1 MAHATRSKAG
11 SQAAADE
18 PFSASQLAAINIMI
32 TSAVKSALQPQPQRE
47 AVAPSH
53 TPDAVGRYVIPR
65 PAPAPVDA
73 QASVD
78 AQGVNGRDQVRDDGY
93 DNAPPLLLR
102 PAHPNGDRASSQP
115 RSLLSAAARAANTDE
130 SDDRSDDDG
139 TSNHDDGV
147 GSASGRSSTSTTATS
162 TSSPASARSLLF
174 PHPERLV
181 REGPSALA
189 REGYDPHVGFFQRAD
204 HARTNA
210 RWLARRMQKSSGL
223 QSDSNLSAD
232 IQSVTRPTFNW
243 PSSVNRLDSAG
254 KRITTSVQPAAK
266 DEIKHALAPVWT
278 ILRPTAAALDAAYVA
293 AVEEARTTSADYE
306 TLSEAELVEEF
317 DELRFIATVR
327 EAVIC
332 ALVQID
338 VRFFELQAAHL
349 ANRNVL
355 PSSLTIEHQRRLNMA
370 NPSDAIVD
378 KRFEELSQQ
387 SYNRM
392 ASLRLHKEMPDVL
405 RLANKQQ
412 PQQQQ
417 PQPQPQPKQQQ
428 PAAKNKP
435 PKDKPADKPAADR
448 KQETP
453 PKKEVKEKE
462 KQKTDAPPAQPS
474 GGTGKQ

>member
-1 MAHATRSKAG
+1 
-11 SQAAADE
+11 
-18 PFSASQLAAINIMI
+18 
-32 TSAVKSALQPQPQRE
+32 
-47 AVAPSH
+47 
-53 TPDAVGRYVIPR
+53 
-65 PAPAPVDA
+65 
-73 QASVD
+73 
-78 AQGVNGRDQVRDDGY
+78 
-93 DNAPPLLLR
+93 
-102 PAHPNGDRASSQP
+102 
-115 RSLLSAAARAANTDE
+115 
-130 SDDRSDDDG
+130 
-139 TSNHDDGV
+139 
-147 GSASGRSSTSTTATS
+147 
-162 TSSPASARSLLF
+162 
-174 PHPERLV
+174 
-181 REGPSALA
+181 
-189 REGYDPHVGFFQRAD
+189 
-204 HARTNA
+204 
-210 RWLARRMQKSSGL
+210 MQKSSGL

-435 PKDKPADKPAADR
+435 PRDKLTDKPAASNPDR

-453 PKKEVKEKE
+453 PKKESKEKE

-474 GGTGKQ
+474 GGVGK